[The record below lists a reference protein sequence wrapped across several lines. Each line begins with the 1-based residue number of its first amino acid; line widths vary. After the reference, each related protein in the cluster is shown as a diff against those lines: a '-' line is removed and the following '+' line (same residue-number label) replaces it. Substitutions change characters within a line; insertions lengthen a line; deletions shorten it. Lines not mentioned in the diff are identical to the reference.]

1 MIQQK
6 VLLDSDILSAILV
19 MDTRVVKDAQAY
31 YVAHGQFEF
40 SIITRFEIVRG
51 LKAKG
56 ATTKLERFDWIC
68 ERNLILPLRTR

>member
-31 YVAHGQFEF
+31 YAAHGQFEF
-40 SIITRFEIVRG
+40 SIITRFENGKR
-51 LKAKG
+51 LESKG
-56 ATTKLERFDWIC
+56 GY
-68 ERNLILPLRTR
+68 N